1 MLRDYL
7 AGEPKTVRIELDGRG
22 LSMNTMP
29 DKLIIGGPADWRG
42 AEMKA
47 RTDWI
52 HHFDDAEVA
61 EIEAAL
67 QHLKSKGME
76 IQDIASADDFPLDKV
91 ARRIEHA
98 RNYLEDEA
106 GLFHFRGIPVDNRP
120 KDDLRMIYWGI
131 GRHLGTAVSQSDRGD
146 LLGDVRNLGID
157 INSAKGRGY
166 TSNARLSYH
175 TDSADLVAL
184 MVLRVAKEGGLSM
197 IASSV
202 AIHNEVARTRPDLL
216 EVLYQPMPWSW
227 KGQEQEGQSPFYMQP
242 IYSYHNG
249 KFSSRYI
256 RNHIIS
262 SQNEPEAPRL
272 TDKQVEAMDYVDSLS
287 RSEVFHFSMM
297 FKPGDIQILNNH
309 ITYHSRTEFDDYKE
323 VEERRHLLRMWLSV
337 PNSREL
343 SPLMNGLY
351 RDVSA
356 GAVRGG
362 FPSRTGSHQYETAR
376 PPAD

>member
-1 MLRDYL
+1 
-7 AGEPKTVRIELDGRG
+7 
-22 LSMNTMP
+22 
-29 DKLIIGGPADWRG
+29 
-42 AEMKA
+42 MKE

-52 HHFDDAEVA
+52 HHLDDGELA

-67 QHLKSKGME
+67 QHVKDNGLE
-76 IQDIASADDFPLDKV
+76 IHDINSADDFPLDRV
-91 ARRIEHA
+91 AQTLAHA
-98 RNYLEDEA
+98 RDYLENDA
-106 GLFHFRGIPVDNRP
+106 GLFHFRGIPVEDRP
-120 KDDLRMIYWGI
+120 KDDLRMIYWGL

-157 INSAKGRGY
+157 INSPKGRGY

-184 MVLRVAKEGGLSM
+184 MVLRVAKSGGLSM

-202 AIHNEVARTRPDLL
+202 AIHNEVARNRPDLL
-216 EVLYQPMPWSW
+216 EILYQPFPWSW
-227 KGQEQEGQSPFYMQP
+227 KGQEAEGEAPFYMQP
-242 IYSYHNG
+242 IYSYHEG

-262 SQNEPEAPRL
+262 SQNAPEAPRL

-287 RSEVFHFSMM
+287 RSEEFHFSMM

-309 ITYHSRTEFDDYKE
+309 VTYHSRTEFEDYKE
-323 VEERRHLLRMWLSV
+323 LDQRRHLLRMWLSV
-337 PNSREL
+337 PNSRAL
-343 SPLMNGLY
+343 SPLMKTLY
-351 RDVSA
+351 RDTGP

-362 FPSRTGSHQYETAR
+362 FPSRTGTHQYETAA
-376 PPAD
+376 PPQD